1 MPRTLS
7 NYRIYRMSSIQFRD
21 KVFQESHL
29 QLSLEFMYRLENTR
43 FEFSGTRNVAVAKY
57 LWKRHVSPCL
67 AARDSKVNALCV

>member
-1 MPRTLS
+1 
-7 NYRIYRMSSIQFRD
+7 MSSIQFRD

-43 FEFSGTRNVAVAKY
+43 FEFSGTRNVAVGKY

-67 AARDSKVNALCV
+67 RARDSKVNALCV

>member
-1 MPRTLS
+1 
-7 NYRIYRMSSIQFRD
+7 MSSIQFRD

-57 LWKRHVSPCL
+57 LWKRHVSSCL